1 MNEAVGDT
9 DSVEADEGKVTRPVG
24 RPRQYDDEKEREL
37 IFSAAYRALRDHQG
51 DVTIARILKEA
62 GVSTRSF
69 YRHFESKDALLS
81 AMFRRDAAWAATKM
95 NQRLARASSPEQA
108 VTMWIDEIFKIVG
121 DSNRAE
127 RVAVLGSIT
136 ADLGGDGLR
145 SSDARGLLLA
155 PLTDAIVAGVNGGSF
170 TVSDPVAAADL
181 VASTAMQAARLN
193 RVPSEIEHNVAE
205 VARFCLGGLKS

>member
-1 MNEAVGDT
+1 VGDT
-9 DSVEADEGKVTRPVG
+9 NSVETDKDMVTRPVG
-24 RPRQYDDEKEREL
+24 RPRRYDDEKEREL
-37 IFSAAYRALRDHQG
+37 IFSAAYRALRDHRG

-69 YRHFESKDALLS
+69 YRHFESKEALLS

-108 VTMWIDEIFKIVG
+108 VKMWIDEIFKIMG
-121 DSNRAE
+121 DSKRAE

-136 ADLGGDGLR
+136 ADLGGDRIR

-155 PLTDAIVAGVNGGSF
+155 PLTEAIVAGVNAGSF
-170 TVSDPVAAADL
+170 SVSDPVAAADL

-193 RVPSEIEHNVAE
+193 QVPSEIEHDVSE